1 MDGLLMKK
9 LTTCSLTASLSVCAI
24 ALACTIV
31 GTARA
36 AEISLP
42 PDPGARDA
50 RTLASFACSKC
61 HGASVNG
68 ISISPIFPILAG
80 QNEVYI
86 ETELKLLRQHGRS
99 DPHARAF
106 MWGISNKLTDQQI
119 QGLAEYYSSLPPVS
133 GKPSSKPELAAKGKE
148 IYENGVAEPK
158 VVKCAQCHGESGSGT
173 NNVPR
178 LQGQHPGYMALQ
190 LHYYHDKL
198 RENILMQRN
207 VKNITDEQI
216 AAVIEYISTLTGNE
230 PTDEAASTS
239 DTSSR

>member
-1 MDGLLMKK
+1 MDGLLMNK
-9 LTTCSLTASLSVCAI
+9 LTTHSF
-24 ALACTIV
+24 ALAAIGFACLAL
-31 GTARA
+31 GSARA
-36 AEISLP
+36 ADISIP

-50 RTLASFACSKC
+50 HTLVSFACSKC
-61 HGASVNG
+61 HGAHANG
-68 ISISPIFPILAG
+68 ISVTPLIPILAG

-119 QGLAEYYSSLPPVS
+119 EGLADYFSKQPPVS
-133 GKPSSKPELAAKGKE
+133 GKPSSNAALVAKGRE

-158 VVKCAQCHGESGSGT
+158 VVKCSQCHGEVGAGT

-178 LQGQHPGYMALQ
+178 LQGQHKGYLALQ
-190 LHYYHDKL
+190 LHYYRDKL

-207 VKNITDEQI
+207 VKNITDDQI
-216 AAVIEYISTLTGNE
+216 AAVVEYISTLTGVDA
-230 PTDEAASTS
+230 PDAPDGTASS
-239 DTSSR
+239 GSSP

>member
-1 MDGLLMKK
+1 MNK
-9 LTTCSLTASLSVCAI
+9 LTTHLLTVSVCSL
-24 ALACTIV
+24 ALASTMV
-31 GTARA
+31 GTARS

-50 RTLASFACSKC
+50 RTLASWACSKC
-61 HGASVNG
+61 HGPYANG
-68 ISISPIFPILAG
+68 ISISPLFPILAG
-80 QNEVYI
+80 QNQVYI

-119 QGLAEYYSSLPPVS
+119 QGLAAYFSALPAVS
-133 GKPSSKPELAAKGKE
+133 GQPSKNPELAAKGKE

-178 LQGQHPGYMALQ
+178 LQGQHKGYMALQ
-190 LHYYHDKL
+190 LHYYHTKL

-207 VKNITDEQI
+207 VANITDDQI
-216 AAVIEYISTLTGNE
+216 AAVVEYISTLSGSE
-230 PTDEAASTS
+230 PTDDSASVS
-239 DTSSR
+239 ESSAP